1 MLLIWKFY
9 LFKQQQLGDTLMTA
23 PTVTVTIDSQDW
35 MTWVKARYEAYV
47 DYLEHYNRN
56 RHAWRGP
63 AVIDNF
69 DEWCDAN
76 GEEIQQKYHAYLEDL

>member
-1 MLLIWKFY
+1 MLSKITTY
-9 LFKQQQLGDTLMTA
+9 
-23 PTVTVTIDSQDW
+23 DSQDW

>member
-1 MLLIWKFY
+1 
-9 LFKQQQLGDTLMTA
+9 MTA

-35 MTWVKARYEAYV
+35 MSWVKARYEAYV